1 LGSSNAFVLTAG
13 CVKYIALSPRLK
25 AKPSVADEISE
36 VHEGLIMI
44 GKTRPVGVR
53 ISIEQLWLAAPVLVF
68 LCNSFRFPVPLLD
81 FWWHLKM
88 GEVIATTKSIPR
100 VDIFSFTAT
109 GQTFV
114 AQNWLAEVIFYWTY
128 KVGGL
133 PLIVFFT
140 SILSLTGFLLI
151 YRLCLNATNKMRL
164 CAFLGLLAALG
175 NYSLSRPQA
184 FSFAL
189 FAAFY
194 FVLVHYRERRQDL
207 LWCLPV
213 LMALW
218 VNLHG
223 AFVLGLGLIVL
234 YIACEGCR
242 RLIDPSRTDALTF
255 TEIRKLFLVLL
266 ACGAATLMNPETY
279 NVYDY
284 VRTVVSDPASQK
296 FVIEWQPPRINNFIG
311 VLLFFAPL
319 FVGLL
324 AFIFARR
331 KPDLTETALFFAFG
345 ILGLSAIR
353 NVGWFAAVAYPILA
367 RYLPLVDL
375 SPLFPLRRFRGVD
388 GLLGWMERSDVAPA
402 EGHNRLNILLVSV
415 ALLTLVV
422 QSPWMRPALKKTSLT
437 DAATPVGAV
446 NFIEQHQLTGHIF
459 HPQVFGDY
467 LIWRLWPQQKS
478 FIDGRVHLFS
488 EDFCRQSLGLL
499 SDSDWEKVLNRWDI
513 QYMLLNKVSADSA
526 TMNAIASSRNSSR
539 WTKLYEDDISILFE
553 KNLAVSSL

>member
-1 LGSSNAFVLTAG
+1 V
-13 CVKYIALSPRLK
+13 
-25 AKPSVADEISE
+25 
-36 VHEGLIMI
+36 
-44 GKTRPVGVR
+44 
-53 ISIEQLWLAAPVLVF
+53 
-68 LCNSFRFPVPLLD
+68 
-81 FWWHLKM
+81 
-88 GEVIATTKSIPR
+88 
-100 VDIFSFTAT
+100 
-109 GQTFV
+109 
-114 AQNWLAEVIFYWTY
+114 
-128 KVGGL
+128 
-133 PLIVFFT
+133 
-140 SILSLTGFLLI
+140 
-151 YRLCLNATNKMRL
+151 RL

-184 FSFAL
+184 FSFTL

-194 FVLVHYRERRQDL
+194 FVLSRYRERRQDL
-207 LWCLPV
+207 LCCLPM

-242 RLIDPSRTDALTF
+242 RLIDPARTDALSF
-255 TEIRKLFLVLL
+255 VEIRKLVIVLL
-266 ACGAATLMNPETY
+266 ACGAATLLNPETCK
-279 NVYDY
+279 VYDY
-284 VRTVVSDPASQK
+284 VRTVVSNPASRK
-296 FVIEWQPPRINNFIG
+296 FVMEWQPPRINDFVS

-324 AFIFARR
+324 AFIFARI
-331 KPDLTETALFFAFG
+331 KPDLTETALFFGFG
-345 ILGLSAIR
+345 ILGLMAIR

-388 GLLGWMERSDVAPA
+388 RFLGWTERSDIAPA
-402 EGHNRLNILLVSV
+402 GGHCRLNIVLVSV
-415 ALLTLVV
+415 ALLTLVL
-422 QSPWMRPALKKTSLT
+422 QSPWIRPALNRTSLM
-437 DAATPVGAV
+437 DAETPVGAA
-446 NFIEQHQLTGHIF
+446 NFIEQHRLTGHIF

-499 SDSDWEKVLNRWDI
+499 QDSDWENVLNRWNI
-513 QYMLLNKVSADSA
+513 HYLLLNKVSADNA
-526 TMNAIASSRNSSR
+526 IWNAIASTRNSSR

-553 KNLAVSSL
+553 KL